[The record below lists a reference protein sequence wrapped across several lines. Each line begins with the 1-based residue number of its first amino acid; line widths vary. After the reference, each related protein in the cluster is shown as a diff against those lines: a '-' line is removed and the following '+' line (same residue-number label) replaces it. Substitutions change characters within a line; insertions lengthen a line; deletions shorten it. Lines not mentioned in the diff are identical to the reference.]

1 MRLLHGA
8 CTERYEILPLHFA
21 QGHNDRSEGLRM
33 TYLFVIARHVSAEAI
48 HTPLGL
54 PRFARNDRKEAQN
67 DRSEGLRMTE
77 VEGSQ

>member
-1 MRLLHGA
+1 MRLLRGA
-8 CTERYEILPLHFA
+8 CPERYEILRFA
-21 QGHNDRSEGLRM
+21 QHDRSEGLRM